1 LLEIF
6 CVYTEISV
14 TNIGVLAAFPA
25 SFCLLF
31 LQGSV
36 IFQGTSC
43 IQHLGGFP
51 STLLDL
57 GDISPLFSFIS
68 LEISEVFLSSFEL
81 IKVT

>member
-31 LQGSV
+31 FAGQRH
-36 IFQGTSC
+36 IFKVQAAYN
-43 IQHLGGFP
+43 
-51 STLLDL
+51 TLEASQTTLFGL

-68 LEISEVFLSSFEL
+68 YKFLKFF
-81 IKVT
+81 